1 MGARK
6 IVGLAGTIQ
15 KDRQGTGQQL
25 SWGLMRI
32 SSPTPIIKDQIMQ
45 DSNFQN
51 WLRLIWLEN
60 CREHEAHQE
69 LPYTLQEYWNR
80 YRWWLR
86 REYRFQQK
94 NK

>member
-6 IVGLAGTIQ
+6 IVGLAGTSH
-15 KDRQGTGQQL
+15 KDRQGTGRQL

-32 SSPTPIIKDQIMQ
+32 SSPTTNYKEPDMSN
-45 DSNFQN
+45 SNFKN

-60 CREHEAHQE
+60 CREHEDHHE
-69 LPYTLQEYWNR
+69 LPYTLKEYWSR